1 MMYGAVRKFCQSRL
15 HKTVSIAIFLEKT
28 ERRQNNKS
36 ILRALASFK
45 KEEQRQLLTTAVI
58 HTYAVDIKTKLNL
71 IYVCK
76 GALRIVSRLHR
87 LLT

>member
-1 MMYGAVRKFCQSRL
+1 MT
-15 HKTVSIAIFLEKT
+15 HKTSVTQNCLYRNIFRKKT
-28 ERRQNNKS
+28 ERRQNKKC

>member
-1 MMYGAVRKFCQSRL
+1 MT
-15 HKTVSIAIFLEKT
+15 HKTSVTQNCLYRNIFRKT
-28 ERRQNNKS
+28 ERRQNKIC
-36 ILRALASFK
+36 ILRALASYK
-45 KEEQRQLLTTAVI
+45 KEEQRKLLTTAVI

-76 GALRIVSRLHR
+76 GALRIVSRLHH